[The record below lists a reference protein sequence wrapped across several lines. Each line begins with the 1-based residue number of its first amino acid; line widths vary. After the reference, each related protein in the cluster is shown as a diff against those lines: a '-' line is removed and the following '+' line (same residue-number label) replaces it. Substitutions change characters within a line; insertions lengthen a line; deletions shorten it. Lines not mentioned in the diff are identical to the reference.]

1 MKIISGV
8 YWDRGRRSENQDSLV
23 LEQVFTRR
31 GRVLLAAVSDGIG
44 GLDEGETAS
53 GFILEKLLE
62 SFYHQ
67 MVYLIGQGKGGKALE
82 RCVLRCFFETS
93 QMLGKYAK
101 SREIKLGATVSV
113 LIIWRRNYLTAHL
126 GDSRIYRFT
135 DRKGVR
141 QITRD
146 HSDGGC
152 AITRCLGSFPYQPPD
167 LCRGRI
173 RGKNGFLLCSDG
185 FFHFLEK
192 GMLTEMLGID
202 EITDEEQIERRLREL
217 AGYGIRRGEEDN
229 SSALYVCCGKRGK
242 YP

>member
-1 MKIISGV
+1 MRIFSGV
-8 YWDRGRRSENQDSLV
+8 YWDRGKRNENQDSLV

-67 MVYLIGQGKGGKALE
+67 MVFLIGQGKGRRALE
-82 RCVLRCFFETS
+82 RCVLRCFFETG
-93 QMLGKYAK
+93 QILEKYAK

-126 GDSRIYRFT
+126 GDSRIYQFT
-135 DRKGVR
+135 DQNGVC

-152 AITRCLGSFPYQPPD
+152 GLTRCLGSFPYQSPD
-167 LCRGRI
+167 LGWGRI

-185 FFHFLEK
+185 FFHCLHK
-192 GMLTEMLGID
+192 GMLLQMLGPG
-202 EITDEEQIERRLREL
+202 EITGEEQIERRLREL

-229 SSALYVCCGKRGK
+229 SSALYICCGKRDRLL
-242 YP
+242 